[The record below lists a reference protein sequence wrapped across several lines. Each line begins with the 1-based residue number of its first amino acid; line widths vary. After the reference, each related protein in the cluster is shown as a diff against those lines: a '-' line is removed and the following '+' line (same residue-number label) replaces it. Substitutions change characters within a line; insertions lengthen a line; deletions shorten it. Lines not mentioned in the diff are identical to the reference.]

1 MALCAELEEEI
12 ILDLWLQFG
21 IVSSRN
27 CCGKQIRTTGGL
39 SALREAEDYL
49 RVKGRID
56 AYGMPTERT
65 V

>member
-1 MALCAELEEEI
+1 MEEEI

-49 RVKGRID
+49 RAKGRID
-56 AYGMPTERT
+56 SYGMSFERS